1 MISIEVFSPF
11 SKSIFKCFHFHLLSS
26 ETYHAIRKKRK
37 KNTAL
42 INNTNSFTLW
52 IRSQMDRGQ
61 RFSFRRRNVVSVKY
75 VRNRIA
81 QQTVNSRLLCWRI
94 RTSLNIV
101 KETSLELPSL
111 TAKNVRVTWISIS
124 LIMCKRYSLIRRRM
138 QWWLILVIYICL
150 FGCGESHVF
159 NFATS

>member
-11 SKSIFKCFHFHLLSS
+11 SKSIFKCFHFTFFLLKL
-26 ETYHAIRKKRK
+26 TTQYVRKEK
-37 KNTAL
+37 KITAL

-111 TAKNVRVTWISIS
+111 PAKNVRVTWISIS
-124 LIMCKRYSLIRRRM
+124 LIICKRYSLIRRRM

-150 FGCGESHVF
+150 FSCGESHVF
-159 NFATS
+159 NFVTL